1 MADWFVGPVMEK
13 LINTCFEYLKDQARW
28 QTGMKQ
34 ELERLQKLQPKIQAV
49 VFASSQAHIR
59 DQNPALNKWIWQ
71 LRDAIDEADDVLDEL
86 DYMKHKQQLTKNK
99 KQPKVRS
106 TLKALKKIGKRALKI
121 DGNLKRLEEVVQK
134 LDKVSADVGNF
145 LPLIESTKQ
154 ELQEQQLE
162 LYKTRETGSMPKNDL
177 IGRGKDKE
185 FVMQWLR
192 KPSNEDRSSLYR
204 NMSLLS
210 IVGHGGMGKTTL
222 LQHVYEDEMT
232 EEFDLKMWVC
242 VSSNFDA
249 KKVIAD
255 MLEYLKKER
264 PRLET
269 LKVLQDSLRLEVMS
283 KKFLLVLDDIWEDE
297 EENDKIKWEN
307 VLAPLAF
314 GSLGSKIL
322 ITTRMDSVALLI
334 AKVIKKKKKTLRLEG
349 LEEDEC
355 LQLLNS
361 HAFADVENP
370 GDHKK
375 LRSIAGEIAKKLL
388 GSPLAAK
395 VIGAVLN
402 SSFDESHWAKV
413 LNSKFLSAEL
423 GQNDIIPILRLSY
436 MFLPK
441 HLQNCF
447 AFCCIF
453 PQDHWFDKDDLVRMW
468 IASGFILPPC
478 IRGEAV
484 EDIGGRY
491 FDVLVKKSFF
501 DKIQFQHIT
510 YYKMHDLL
518 HQLAQFVSAQECFRL
533 VGDEEL
539 LFTIPETIRHL
550 SVDTSNLKVL
560 KKIGKF
566 KNLRTLYLYYKE
578 DDQDFDDVLTQ
589 IFKVSKSIR
598 LLNIY
603 APCLKMIPEAIG
615 YLIHLRYLNIFQTLL
630 PRSLSNLYHL
640 QFVIYESG
648 QLIPHN
654 FLPRDMNDL
663 TNMHYMQLPWDDF
676 SGMHRIGNL
685 NSLQQ
690 LDGFYVKNENGFRI
704 VELEHMNEL
713 RQLRIKLLENVKD
726 AKEACRAK
734 LYDKRNLTDLSLE
747 WGEIRNILDT
757 DLDEKVLD
765 NLRPHNK
772 LRKLRINA
780 YMGARSAIWMNEDH
794 LISNLEC
801 IQLDCCLEWQTL
813 PPFGR
818 LPFLK
823 SLYLENMP
831 KVKQLDNKFQR
842 NDSDCVFA
850 SLEVL
855 HIERLEALEDWF
867 DSTLAAAD
875 DRLFPCLI
883 ELYLKDCPKL
893 QELPTLPPKLRKLE
907 IDNIGWKT
915 FNLLQGTSNC
925 HIISS
930 LAAIR
935 NLTIR
940 NCGDLIYLK
949 GPKDLGTTENSQLI
963 LNELIIKDPSVLL
976 VEPLSSITSIQKLT
990 IKGNDEL
997 VSFPVETEQWF
1008 LQVSSYLRE
1017 LNFIRLKSLQSL
1029 PSSLTSL
1036 SSLKILCVR
1045 EVPELQLLQ
1054 NIPAV
1059 LEHLELSHIDSLE
1072 CLPSSLS
1079 NSSLKYLELKY
1090 ISVQK
1095 LPDLPPSLCELHL
1108 VYLHNLDWLP
1118 SCIPRLSFLQK
1129 LYINMVP

>member
-1 MADWFVGPVMEK
+1 
-13 LINTCFEYLKDQARW
+13 
-28 QTGMKQ
+28 
-34 ELERLQKLQPKIQAV
+34 
-49 VFASSQAHIR
+49 
-59 DQNPALNKWIWQ
+59 
-71 LRDAIDEADDVLDEL
+71 
-86 DYMKHKQQLTKNK
+86 
-99 KQPKVRS
+99 
-106 TLKALKKIGKRALKI
+106 
-121 DGNLKRLEEVVQK
+121 
-134 LDKVSADVGNF
+134 
-145 LPLIESTKQ
+145 
-154 ELQEQQLE
+154 
-162 LYKTRETGSMPKNDL
+162 
-177 IGRGKDKE
+177 
-185 FVMQWLR
+185 
-192 KPSNEDRSSLYR
+192 
-204 NMSLLS
+204 
-210 IVGHGGMGKTTL
+210 
-222 LQHVYEDEMT
+222 
-232 EEFDLKMWVC
+232 
-242 VSSNFDA
+242 
-249 KKVIAD
+249 
-255 MLEYLKKER
+255 
-264 PRLET
+264 
-269 LKVLQDSLRLEVMS
+269 
-283 KKFLLVLDDIWEDE
+283 
-297 EENDKIKWEN
+297 
-307 VLAPLAF
+307 
-314 GSLGSKIL
+314 
-322 ITTRMDSVALLI
+322 MDSVALMI
-334 AKVIKKKKKTLRLEG
+334 AKVIKKKKKKLRLEG

-395 VIGAVLN
+395 VIGGVLN

-413 LNSKFLSAEL
+413 LNSKFLNAEL
-423 GQNDIIPILRLSY
+423 DQNDIFPILRLSY

-484 EDIGGRY
+484 EDIGGSWHS
-491 FDVLVKKSFF
+491 SFLH
-501 DKIQFQHIT
+501 KNAL
-510 YYKMHDLL
+510 DLL
-518 HQLAQFVSAQECFRL
+518 VMKSCFLQFLKRF
-533 VGDEEL
+533 
-539 LFTIPETIRHL
+539 
-550 SVDTSNLKVL
+550 DTV
-560 KKIGKF
+560 
-566 KNLRTLYLYYKE
+566 
-578 DDQDFDDVLTQ
+578 
-589 IFKVSKSIR
+589 KVSKSIR

-615 YLIHLRYLNIFQTLL
+615 YLIHLRYLNIFQTFL

-690 LDGFYVKNENGFRI
+690 LDGFYVRNENGFRI

-734 LYDKRNLTDLSLE
+734 LYDKRNLIDLSLE
-747 WGEIRNILDT
+747 WGEIRNIIDT
-757 DLDEKVLD
+757 ELDEKVLD

-794 LISNLEC
+794 LISNLEH

-813 PPFGR
+813 PPFGW

-842 NDSDCVFA
+842 DDSDCVFA

-1017 LNFIRLKSLQSL
+1017 LNFIRLTSLQSL

-1045 EVPELQLLQ
+1045 VVPELRLLQ

-1079 NSSLKYLELKY
+1079 NSSIKYLELKY

-1129 LYINMVP
+1129 LYINMVPQLRELPELPPSLCLLHLYHLYNLDCLPSCLPSLSSLQELHIDMVPQLRKLPDLPPSLCVLYLQLLENLDCMPSCLPSLSSLQNLYIYRVPQLKELPDLPPSLKSLSILYCHTDLKERYRKFVGSDWHKIAHIPYVNLPTE